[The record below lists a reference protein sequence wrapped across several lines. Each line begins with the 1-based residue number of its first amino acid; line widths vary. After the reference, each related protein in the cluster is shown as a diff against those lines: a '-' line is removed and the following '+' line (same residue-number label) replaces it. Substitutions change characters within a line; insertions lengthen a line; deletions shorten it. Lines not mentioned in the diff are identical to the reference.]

1 MGRKGLLAIV
11 LLSLFIAM
19 IFQFFWPAP
28 HDEHVFLPVE
38 KPVAPSLKI
47 IHPGDQLF
55 IRILKAE
62 DKLELWASTN
72 NKPYELYK
80 TRTICAWSGGLGPK
94 HKQGMV
100 KARKVLCHQQR
111 VA

>member
-38 KPVAPSLKI
+38 KPVAPSLKS
-47 IHPGDQLF
+47 F
-55 IRILKAE
+55 ILVTSYLSAF
-62 DKLELWASTN
+62 
-72 NKPYELYK
+72 
-80 TRTICAWSGGLGPK
+80 
-94 HKQGMV
+94 
-100 KARKVLCHQQR
+100 
-111 VA
+111 

>member
-62 DKLELWASTN
+62 DCGQAPTTSLTN
-72 NKPYELYK
+72 SIKPGLYA
-80 TRTICAWSGGLGPK
+80 RGL
-94 HKQGMV
+94 
-100 KARKVLCHQQR
+100 

>member
-55 IRILKAE
+55 I
-62 DKLELWASTN
+62 
-72 NKPYELYK
+72 
-80 TRTICAWSGGLGPK
+80 
-94 HKQGMV
+94 
-100 KARKVLCHQQR
+100 
-111 VA
+111 